1 MIMIDLN
8 GLKQANDDCGHDPG
22 NSPSRARAA
31 SKGGAADAFG
41 RAMSELRSLF
51 GSPLAS
57 ASSPGLVRL
66 DRHTLDRWRFSHAL
80 PMHTD
85 TRLKLATPFEDRI
98 FFGGEATHPTDFFT
112 AHGALES
119 ATRTAREVLKALIPE
134 LRPAKSPVPL
144 SSRSITVHSFSTRPK
159 FPQWVHRRRYHAKTQ
174 RSTRDGHSRSV
185 ELAGHRHAPEEKA
198 FENCR

>member
-22 NSPSRARAA
+22 NSLARARAA
-31 SKGGAADAFG
+31 SEGGAADAFG
-41 RAMSELRSLF
+41 RAMSELRSSF

-66 DRHTLDRWRFSHAL
+66 DTPPWTGGAYSHAL

-85 TRLKLATPFEDRI
+85 ARLKLAPPFEDRI
-98 FFGGEATHPTDFFT
+98 FFGGDATHPAGFFT

-119 ATRTAREVLKALIPE
+119 ATRKASEVLRL
-134 LRPAKSPVPL
+134 
-144 SSRSITVHSFSTRPK
+144 
-159 FPQWVHRRRYHAKTQ
+159 
-174 RSTRDGHSRSV
+174 
-185 ELAGHRHAPEEKA
+185 
-198 FENCR
+198 